1 MLLTSVVGHKSS
13 PIPPGAARRFLLR
26 NVARLCAL
34 ILVLLPA
41 SCGYQLVKD
50 KGIYSGEITSLTV
63 PVFKNKSFEAHAARY
78 TTEAFTREL
87 LNSGLFQV
95 NKPNAEAYLE
105 GTVKNVRTLPYTVSK
120 VGLVNEKR
128 IDVFVELSL
137 FRQNGSLIKRWLL
150 TDWDTFRADNPNYEE
165 LNKEDALRR
174 VSDRL
179 ARRFAAALL
188 MEY

>member
-1 MLLTSVVGHKSS
+1 MSLASAVTHKPS
-13 PIPPGAARRFLLR
+13 PIPPGTARSSWR
-26 NVARLCAL
+26 
-34 ILVLLPA
+34 ILVSLSIACLTLLCT
-41 SCGYQLVKD
+41 SCGYQLVKE
-50 KGIYSGEITSLTV
+50 KGIYSGEITSISV
-63 PVFKNKSFEAHAARY
+63 PVFKNKSFEAHASKFA
-78 TTEAFTREL
+78 TEAFTREL

-95 NKPNAEAYLE
+95 NKPNSDTYLE
-105 GTVKNVRTLPYTVSK
+105 GTVKNVRTLPYTVNK
-120 VGLVNEKR
+120 VGLVSEKR
-128 IDVFVELSL
+128 VDVFVELAL

>member
-1 MLLTSVVGHKSS
+1 MSLITGVTHKPS
-13 PIPPGAARRFLLR
+13 PVPPGAAQRFVR
-26 NVARLCAL
+26 TFARLCAL
-34 ILVLLPA
+34 ILVLVLA

-50 KGIYSGEITSLTV
+50 KGIYSGEITSLSV
-63 PVFKNKSFEAHAARY
+63 PVFKNKSFEAHAARFA
-78 TTEAFTREL
+78 TEAFTREL

-105 GTVKNVRTLPYTVSK
+105 GIVKNVRTLPYTVSK

-128 IDVFVELSL
+128 IDVIVELSL
-137 FRQNGSLIKRWLL
+137 FRQNGSLIKHWLL
-150 TDWDTFRADNPNYEE
+150 TDWDTFRVENPDYEE
-165 LNKEDALRR
+165 FNKEDALRR
-174 VSDRL
+174 VSNRL